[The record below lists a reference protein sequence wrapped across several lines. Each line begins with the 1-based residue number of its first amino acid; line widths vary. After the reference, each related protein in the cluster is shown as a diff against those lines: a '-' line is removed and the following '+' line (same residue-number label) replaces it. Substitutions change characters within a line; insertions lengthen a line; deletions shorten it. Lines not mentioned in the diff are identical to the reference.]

1 VVIGAGILGLATA
14 HRLLTGRPGAVVTVV
29 EKEDRVGAHQT
40 GHNSGVIH
48 AGVYYRPGSLKARL
62 CTAGNRSMVDF
73 CTVHGIPVEVCGKLI
88 VATGESEL
96 PRLRA
101 LHERARGN
109 GLAVTML
116 TPAEAARYEP
126 HVSCVAAMHVPTTG
140 IVDFTAVCR
149 TLAELIDKAGGEL
162 RLSTRVTG
170 LRRSGTGQVVAT
182 TAGEVPADVVV
193 NCAGL
198 YADRIAR
205 LAGLDPPAR
214 IIPFRGEYHRL
225 RDGREDL
232 VRGLIYPVPD
242 PRLPFLGVHLTRMV
256 DGSVHAGPNAVLAT
270 AREGYHWRRCN
281 LRDVA
286 DLAGWPGM
294 WRMARR
300 HLYYGM
306 AEVRRSL
313 SRRRFAADLA
323 RLVPVLSAA
332 DIEPAGTGVRA
343 QAVRRDGSL
352 VDDFLVVSA
361 PGQLHVLNAPSPAAT
376 SALEIARHLVDRLP
390 GGR

>member
-1 VVIGAGILGLATA
+1 MVIGGGIVGLATA
-14 HRLLTGRPGAVVTVV
+14 HRLLSARPGAAVTVI

-62 CTAGNRSMVDF
+62 CTAANQSMVDF
-73 CTVHGIPVEVCGKLI
+73 CTAHHIPVEVCGKLI
-88 VATGESEL
+88 VATEASEL
-96 PRLRA
+96 PRLQA

-109 GLAVTML
+109 GLAVTL
-116 TPAEAARYEP
+116 LAPAEARQYEP

-140 IVDFTAVCR
+140 IVDFTVVCR
-149 TLAELIDKAGGEL
+149 TLAELIGKAGGEL

-170 LRRSGTGQVVAT
+170 LRRLRAGQVVST

-193 NCAGL
+193 NCGGL
-198 YADRIAR
+198 HADRIAR

-214 IIPFRGEYHRL
+214 IIPFRGDYYQL
-225 RDGREDL
+225 RRGREDL

-242 PRLPFLGVHLTRMV
+242 PRLPFLGVHLTRMI

-270 AREGYHWRRCN
+270 AREGYRWRRFN
-281 LRDVA
+281 PRDVA
-286 DLAGWPGM
+286 DLASWPGM
-294 WRMARR
+294 WRLARR
-300 HLYYGM
+300 HARNGL

-323 RLVPVLSAA
+323 RLVPALSAD
-332 DIEPAGTGVRA
+332 DIEPAGAGVRA
-343 QAVRRDGSL
+343 QAVGRDGSL

-361 PGQLHVLNAPSPAAT
+361 PGQVHVLNAPSPAAT
-376 SALEIARHLVDRLP
+376 SALEIARYLVERLP
-390 GGR
+390 GG